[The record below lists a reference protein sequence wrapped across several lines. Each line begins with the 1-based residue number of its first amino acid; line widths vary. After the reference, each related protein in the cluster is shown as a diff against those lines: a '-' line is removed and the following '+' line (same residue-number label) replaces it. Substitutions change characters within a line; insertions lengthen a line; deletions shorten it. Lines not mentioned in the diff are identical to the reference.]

1 MSVDPEL
8 DAPLLTTLMEEAVY
22 SGWNAFDLHSADTVL
37 RDMLKLV
44 LISCTDPKTGEVTLS
59 ETDYAAIPEY
69 CSRFTYKAEEILS
82 YEAIYQYTLR
92 LPVVPR
98 YMSPV
103 HNYGD
108 TLYLMTTPYTRRL
121 PLQLTEPKL
130 NGSVAVPQSFL
141 GIVANTKYSVQ
152 AAALLEAAVYALLTA
167 FDKCEKFYVPDED
180 AILRLSDAL
189 GEVGAEYFAGRID
202 VGEAVKQ
209 SLQIVEEQ
217 NRSK

>member
-8 DAPLLTTLMEEAVY
+8 DAPPLTTLMEESVY

-59 ETDYAAIPEY
+59 ETDYAAILEY
-69 CSRFTYKAEEILS
+69 CSRFTYKAEEMLS

-92 LPVVPR
+92 LPVVPG

-108 TLYLMTTPYTRRL
+108 MLYLMTTPYTRRL
-121 PLQLTEPKL
+121 PPAADRAEAQRLRCRPAKL
-130 NGSVAVPQSFL
+130 PRHRCKHEIFRAGGCAAGSR
-141 GIVANTKYSVQ
+141 
-152 AAALLEAAVYALLTA
+152 
-167 FDKCEKFYVPDED
+167 
-180 AILRLSDAL
+180 RLCTSDCL
-189 GEVGAEYFAGRID
+189 
-202 VGEAVKQ
+202 
-209 SLQIVEEQ
+209 
-217 NRSK
+217 